1 MPFDFAQIYVALPAF
16 LLVMARVS
24 GLMLAAPLFSGTTIP
39 MQIKALFAMAISMA
53 VFPLLGATVHVPLT
67 LGTAVAGMVGELAL
81 GLLIGFGVSLI
92 LAGVQLAIQTVSQ
105 QAGLALGEVFNPTLE
120 TTAPVASEL
129 YFYVSMV
136 VFLAIGG
143 HRALVRALLDS
154 FATIPPMGFRVNED
168 IVALIVEL
176 LAVSFIVAVRVGGP
190 IILALLLA
198 FITLG
203 FISRTIPQLHLL
215 SVGFPVKIALAL
227 LLMAMTLVS
236 LEPVL
241 VDSLSRTMEDLRA
254 SLGLASA

>member
-1 MPFDFAQIYVALPAF
+1 MPFEFAQIYVALPAF

-24 GLMLAAPLFSGTTIP
+24 GLVLAAPLFSGTTIP
-39 MQIKALFAMAISMA
+39 TQIKALFVAAISMA
-53 VFPLLGATVHVPLT
+53 VFPLLGPTTRVPLT
-67 LGTAVAGMVGELAL
+67 MGAAVAGMVGELAL

-105 QAGLALGEVFNPTLE
+105 QAGMALGEVFNPTLE

-129 YFYVSMV
+129 YFYVCMA
-136 VFLAIGG
+136 VFLAVGG

-154 FATIPPMGFRVNED
+154 FATIPPMGFRVNQD
-168 IVALIVEL
+168 ITALLTEL
-176 LAVSFIVAVRVGGP
+176 LALSFIVAIRVGGP

-215 SVGFPVKIALAL
+215 TIGFPVKIALAL

-241 VDSLSRTMEDLRA
+241 VDSLNRTMEDLRA
-254 SLGLASA
+254 SLGMAA